1 LCCRCDV
8 SPVSSKPDQRTCLIV
23 SADNM
28 NAFINENWRAVMK
41 EIGQPTYDALGLI
54 IHTMLSGAARSVP
67 YKDIFDDTE

>member
-1 LCCRCDV
+1 
-8 SPVSSKPDQRTCLIV
+8 
-23 SADNM
+23 M